1 MDEVLLKEIKD
12 LGAILEGHFI
22 GTSGKHLS
30 TYIAKDKILPHTDL
44 TSRICKRLAEMSVEW
59 QPEVVLGPT
68 TGGIA
73 LAQWTAHHL
82 SALSGREVLAVYSD
96 SVNKTQTLRKRGYDA
111 VVESKSVLI
120 VEDTVNTAKSILE
133 VVDAAREAGASV
145 VGAVSIFNRNTDDEM
160 VAAQLGCFYRSLF
173 LMPLEAYAE
182 EEVPEWLKKIPVNT
196 EIAHGREYVHA
207 QKDN

>member
-1 MDEVLLKEIKD
+1 MDELLKEIKD
-12 LGAILEGHFI
+12 HGAIIDGHFI

-44 TSRICKRLAEMSVEW
+44 TSRICERLADIAADW
-59 QPEVVLGPT
+59 RPEIVLGPT

-82 SALSGREVLAVYSD
+82 SSRLNIEVLAVYSD
-96 SVNKTQTLRKRGYDA
+96 SVENKQTLKKRGYD
-111 VVESKSVLI
+111 VMVKRKRVLV
-120 VEDTVNTAKSILE
+120 VEDTVNTGKSILE
-133 VVDAAREAGASV
+133 VIGAARDVGANI
-145 VGAVSIFNRNTDDEM
+145 VGAVSIFNRNNNDVTVEM
-160 VAAQLGCFYRSLF
+160 QLGCPYQSLF

-182 EEVPEWLKKIPVNT
+182 DEVPEWLQKIPVNT
-196 EIAHGREYVHA
+196 EIAHGRKCLHA